1 MTCRHS
7 WSCKFCLAR
16 IEAQAVAQLSG
27 MQSMHV
33 HVLLLMHGSA
43 IAELRLLQGAVLVSP
58 TTALS
63 QVFNVSHNNLTGS
76 VPAFL
81 ASSKVPS
88 YTKQGIS
95 LVVMLT
101 ASLQL
106 ATLPVMWLTS
116 SETADLQPRCFSAVS
131 VLAPVFLGQFG
142 GFKSTL
148 QASDDVAWHKLTC
161 TCLDHNLDNI

>member
-1 MTCRHS
+1 M
-7 WSCKFCLAR
+7 
-16 IEAQAVAQLSG
+16 
-27 MQSMHV
+27 
-33 HVLLLMHGSA
+33 SA

-88 YTKQGIS
+88 YTKQGVS

-101 ASLQL
+101 ASPQL
-106 ATLPVMWLTS
+106 ATLPFMW
-116 SETADLQPRCFSAVS
+116 Q
-131 VLAPVFLGQFG
+131 
-142 GFKSTL
+142 
-148 QASDDVAWHKLTC
+148 
-161 TCLDHNLDNI
+161 

>member
-1 MTCRHS
+1 MT
-7 WSCKFCLAR
+7 A
-16 IEAQAVAQLSG
+16 
-27 MQSMHV
+27 
-33 HVLLLMHGSA
+33 SA

-63 QVFNVSHNNLTGS
+63 QVFNVSHNKLTGS

-101 ASLQL
+101 ASPQL
-106 ATLPVMWLTS
+106 ATLPFMWHTGS
-116 SETADLQPRCFSAVS
+116 SRSDHQPPCFSLVA
-131 VLAPVFLGQFG
+131 VLAPVFLVSLGKKPLKHQDILH
-142 GFKSTL
+142 KQTSTL
-148 QASDDVAWHKLTC
+148 LG
-161 TCLDHNLDNI
+161 HNLDNIWHATLKDGAKFDSSGAVAG